1 MSICSLLAALLYG
14 AETWTVYSMQTDRL
28 QANVMRHLR
37 SIICISWT
45 DKITNVEVGPTK
57 ESRVAV
63 PKVHTY
69 LDEPKMAWP
78 CRKDGF
84 IEWSAL

>member
-14 AETWTVYSMQTDRL
+14 DETWTVYSVQTDRL

-37 SIICISWT
+37 SIIGISWT

-57 ESRVAV
+57 EQGCLVIDIMLHECF
-63 PKVHTY
+63 KYT
-69 LDEPKMAWP
+69 K
-78 CRKDGF
+78 
-84 IEWSAL
+84 